1 MDTQLV
7 LPLSFYYFLSSTS
20 SLQTEKM
27 KTEKNVVLLS
37 APFCAPSFH
46 GFYDL
51 SALQTSTLHSRGS
64 HLLLVF
70 FLWLC
75 ILPLGFLQGV
85 LLDWVISLNLIT
97 TEKFKWRNFIYMCY
111 GLNILSPQ
119 KCTYWDP
126 NPNVLV
132 WEVGTWKAS
141 VTSVKLSQRGLVSLL
156 WEERPWEH
164 FCHLLP

>member
-7 LPLSFYYFLSSTS
+7 LLLSFYYFLRSTS

-27 KTEKNVVLLS
+27 KTEKTLFFYQHLFVLLLFWVLWSVSSSDIPRALQRIPPSPSSLSLALYTPPRLLARS
-37 APFCAPSFH
+37 APWLGNLTEPYNH
-46 GFYDL
+46 WKV
-51 SALQTSTLHSRGS
+51 QMKKLHIY
-64 HLLLVF
+64 V
-70 FLWLC
+70 LWAKYS
-75 ILPLGFLQGV
+75 V
-85 LLDWVISLNLIT
+85 
-97 TEKFKWRNFIYMCY
+97 
-111 GLNILSPQ
+111 SP

-156 WEERPWEH
+156 WEERHWEH